1 MARLLAHFAHVVRQ
15 PALSALA
22 AAVLALPTIAT
33 PTLARGPENIAD
45 VAEKVIDSVVNIS
58 TSQKVQ
64 SSSRG
69 NAQPTPQL
77 PPGSPFEEFFEE
89 FFKNRRGQG
98 GDEQTPNRS
107 PRRVNSLGS
116 GFIVDAAGVVIT
128 NNHVIAEADEIT
140 VILTDGT
147 RLKADV
153 VGRDTKTDL
162 AVLRV
167 KPTKPLKAVKFG
179 DSDKVRLGE
188 WVIAIGNPFSLGG
201 SVTAGIV
208 SARNRDINS
217 GPYDNYIQTDA
228 AINRG
233 NSGGPL
239 FNLDGDVIGVNT
251 AIISPSGGSIG
262 IGFAVPSKVV
272 QTVTGQ
278 LQQFGEIRR
287 GWLGVKI
294 QQVTDEIAESLNLK
308 PARGALVAG
317 IDDKGPAKPA
327 GIEAGD
333 VIVKFDGKDIKEMR
347 DLPRIVADT
356 AVGQDVEVIIVRKG
370 KEEKKTV
377 KLGRLDDAEKP
388 QPASA
393 KSTPPEDK
401 SVVQKSLGLQLSN
414 MNDELRKKFKIKDSV
429 KGVVITGIDAASVA
443 ADKRLAPGS
452 TIVAIEQEQM
462 TAPADV
468 QKKVDALKKAG
479 KKTALLLV
487 ATAEGDNLFVA
498 LPID

>member
-1 MARLLAHFAHVVRQ
+1 MARPLAVLAHLIRH
-15 PALSALA
+15 PASSVAA
-22 AAVLALPTIAT
+22 AAVLALPTLAT
-33 PTLARGPENIAD
+33 PTFARGPENIAD
-45 VAEKVIDSVVNIS
+45 VAEKVIDAVVNIS
-58 TSQKVQ
+58 TSQKVEA
-64 SSSRG
+64 RG
-69 NAQPTPQL
+69 GTGQQATPQL

-98 GDEQTPNRS
+98 GEQAPNRS

-116 GFIVDAAGVVIT
+116 GFIVDASGVVIT
-128 NNHVIAEADEIT
+128 NSHVIAEADEIT

-147 RLKADV
+147 RLKAEV

-162 AVLRV
+162 AVLKV

-179 DSDKVRLGE
+179 DSDRVRLGE

-272 QTVTGQ
+272 QMVTAQ
-278 LQQFGEIRR
+278 IQQFGEIRR

-333 VIVKFDGKDIKEMR
+333 VIIKFDGKDIKEMR

-356 AVGQDVEVIIVRKG
+356 PVGRDVEVIIVRKG

-377 KLGRLDDAEKP
+377 KLGRLEDEKP
-388 QPASA
+388 VKASA
-393 KSTPPEDK
+393 TPAPPDEK

-414 MNDELRKKFKIKDSV
+414 MNDEMRKKYKIKDSI
-429 KGVVITGIDAASVA
+429 KGVVITGVDAASVA
-443 ADKRLAPGS
+443 ADKRLTPGS

-462 TAPADV
+462 TGAAEV

-487 ATAEGDNLFVA
+487 ATAEGDMLFVA
-498 LPID
+498 LPIE

>member
-1 MARLLAHFAHVVRQ
+1 MARLLADFAHAIRQ
-15 PALSALA
+15 PALSAIA
-22 AAVLALPTIAT
+22 ATALALPILAT
-33 PTLARGPENIAD
+33 PALARGPENIAD
-45 VAEKVIDSVVNIS
+45 VAEKVIDAVVNIS
-58 TSQKVQ
+58 TSQKVE
-64 SSSRG
+64 SRG
-69 NAQPTPQL
+69 NAQMPQL

-98 GDEQTPNRS
+98 GDDQTPNRS

-147 RLKADV
+147 RLKAEL

-162 AVLRV
+162 AVLKV

-272 QTVTGQ
+272 QMVTAQ
-278 LQQFGEIRR
+278 IQQFGEIRR

-294 QQVTDEIAESLNLK
+294 QQVTDEIAESLNIK

-333 VIVKFDGKDIKEMR
+333 VIIKFDGKDIKEMR

-356 AVGQDVEVIIVRKG
+356 PVGRDVEVVIVRKG

-377 KLGRLDDAEKP
+377 KLGRLEDDKP
-388 QPASA
+388 VKASA
-393 KSTPPEDK
+393 TPTQPEEK

-414 MNDELRKKFKIKDSV
+414 MTDEMRKKYKIKDSI
-429 KGVVITGIDAASVA
+429 KGVVITGVDAASVA
-443 ADKRLAPGS
+443 ADKRLTPGS

-462 TAPADV
+462 TGAADV

-487 ATAEGDNLFVA
+487 ATAEGDMLFVA
-498 LPID
+498 LPIE

>member
-1 MARLLAHFAHVVRQ
+1 
-15 PALSALA
+15 
-22 AAVLALPTIAT
+22 
-33 PTLARGPENIAD
+33 
-45 VAEKVIDSVVNIS
+45 
-58 TSQKVQ
+58 
-64 SSSRG
+64 
-69 NAQPTPQL
+69 
-77 PPGSPFEEFFEE
+77 
-89 FFKNRRGQG
+89 
-98 GDEQTPNRS
+98 
-107 PRRVNSLGS
+107 
-116 GFIVDAAGVVIT
+116 
-128 NNHVIAEADEIT
+128 
-140 VILTDGT
+140 
-147 RLKADV
+147 
-153 VGRDTKTDL
+153 
-162 AVLRV
+162 
-167 KPTKPLKAVKFG
+167 
-179 DSDKVRLGE
+179 
-188 WVIAIGNPFSLGG
+188 VIAIGNPFSLGG

-208 SARNRDINS
+208 SARNRDIQS

-272 QTVTGQ
+272 QAVAAQ

-317 IDDKGPAKPA
+317 VDDKGPAKPA

-356 AVGQDVEVIIVRKG
+356 PVGKDVEVTIVRKG

-377 KLGRLDDAEKP
+377 KLGRLDDEKP

-393 KSTPPEDK
+393 KSSPPEEK
-401 SVVQKSLGLQLSN
+401 SVVQKTLGLGLAGIT
-414 MNDELRKKFKIKDSV
+414 DDLRKKYNIKDSV
-429 KGVVITGIDAASVA
+429 KGVVITEVDTSSVA
-443 ADKRLAPGS
+443 ADKRLVAGS
-452 TIVAIEQEQM
+452 VIVAVEQEQVA
-462 TAPADV
+462 APADV
-468 QKKVDALKKAG
+468 VRRVDALKKAG

-487 ATAEGDNLFVA
+487 ATAEGDMLFVA
-498 LPID
+498 LPIN